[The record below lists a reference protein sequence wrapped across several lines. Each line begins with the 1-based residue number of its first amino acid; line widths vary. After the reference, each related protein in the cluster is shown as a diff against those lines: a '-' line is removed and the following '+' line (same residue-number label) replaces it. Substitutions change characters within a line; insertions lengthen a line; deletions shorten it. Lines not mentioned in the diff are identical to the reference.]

1 MRRPNVKS
9 NTAAAALCLS
19 LLLLSSAPYAAA
31 QTRTRRTTPPK
42 RRSTAAPKPAADQT
56 QVNAARI
63 KLADQIKNLTRF
75 VYLYGR
81 FSKDLENV
89 SAQAESAD
97 VARRTKA
104 ALLTNFANFRE
115 GLDLLERD
123 FRFTPG
129 LSRHYGILQGAAQKV
144 SDAEAQANANQY
156 DRAGRLL
163 LDVVN
168 QLTDVLLEM

>member
-1 MRRPNVKS
+1 VKS
-9 NTAAAALCLS
+9 IIAAACLSS
-19 LLLLSSAPYAAA
+19 LLLLSSAPPAAA
-31 QTRTRRTTPPK
+31 QSRTRRTPTPK
-42 RRSTAAPKPAADQT
+42 RGSTAASKSTTDQT

-89 SAQAESAD
+89 SAQTESAD

-115 GLDLLERD
+115 GLDTLEKD
-123 FRFTPG
+123 FRFAPG
-129 LSRHYGILQGAAQKV
+129 LARHYGMLQGAARKV
-144 SDAEAQANANQY
+144 SDAEAQASANQY

-168 QLTDVLLEM
+168 QLTDVLVEM

>member
-1 MRRPNVKS
+1 MKS
-9 NTAAAALCLS
+9 IIAAACLSS
-19 LLLLSSAPYAAA
+19 LLLLSSAPPAAA
-31 QTRTRRTTPPK
+31 QSRTRRTPTPK
-42 RRSTAAPKPAADQT
+42 RGSANASKSTTDRT

-97 VARRTKA
+97 VARQTKA

-115 GLDLLERD
+115 GLDTLEKD

-129 LSRHYGILQGAAQKV
+129 LARHYGMLQGAAQKV
-144 SDAEAQANANQY
+144 SDAEAQASANQY

-168 QLTDVLLEM
+168 QLTDVLVEM

>member
-1 MRRPNVKS
+1 MKS
-9 NTAAAALCLS
+9 IIAAAGLS
-19 LLLLSSAPYAAA
+19 LLLLSSAAAAPAAA
-31 QTRTRRTTPPK
+31 QTRK
-42 RRSTAAPKPAADQT
+42 RRSTPAQRRGPTAASKSTTDQT

-115 GLDLLERD
+115 GLDTLEKD

-129 LSRHYGILQGAAQKV
+129 LSRHYGMLQGAAQKI
-144 SDAEAQANANQY
+144 SDAEAQASANQY

-168 QLTDVLLEM
+168 QLTDVLVGM

>member
-1 MRRPNVKS
+1 MKS
-9 NTAAAALCLS
+9 TNAAAALCLS
-19 LLLLSSAPYAAA
+19 LLLSSAPAAA
-31 QTRTRRTTPPK
+31 PAQSRTRRSTPAQ
-42 RRSTAAPKPAADQT
+42 RRGPASAPKSAASPT
-56 QVNAARI
+56 QLNAARI

-89 SAQAESAD
+89 SAQAESAE

-115 GLDLLERD
+115 ALDGLERD

-129 LSRHYGILQGAAQKV
+129 LSRHYSMLQGAAQKV
-144 SDAEAQANANQY
+144 SDAEAQANASQY

>member
-1 MRRPNVKS
+1 MKLSAFTLAACVLFASVCADASAQSRSRRAPAQRRG
-9 NTAAAALCLS
+9 TATQPRA
-19 LLLLSSAPYAAA
+19 
-31 QTRTRRTTPPK
+31 
-42 RRSTAAPKPAADQT
+42 TANQT
-56 QVNAARI
+56 QANAARI
-63 KLADQIKNLTRF
+63 KLSDQIKNLTRF

-115 GLDLLERD
+115 GLDGLERD

-129 LSRHYGILQGAAQKV
+129 LARHYAMLQGAAQKV
-144 SDAEAQANANQY
+144 SDAEAQANASQY